1 MHFDL
6 FRYVR
11 RQRSCIWILIGLTLK
26 MMMIGHTGLVRA
38 LHFDQDKIVSGSYD
52 QSIRV
57 WDIRTGAQLH
67 HFEACHSSWVF
78 DVMFDETKIIRYAVV
93 VGIDMGKEGRCVY
106 SLSYYYFF
114 STSQD
119 QKIVI
124 MDFAH
129 GMDTQHI
136 I

>member
-1 MHFDL
+1 
-6 FRYVR
+6 
-11 RQRSCIWILIGLTLK
+11 
-26 MMMIGHTGLVRA
+26 MMIGHTGLVRA

-93 VGIDMGKEGRCVY
+93 VGKKIAVY
-106 SLSYYYFF
+106 SLFFYFC